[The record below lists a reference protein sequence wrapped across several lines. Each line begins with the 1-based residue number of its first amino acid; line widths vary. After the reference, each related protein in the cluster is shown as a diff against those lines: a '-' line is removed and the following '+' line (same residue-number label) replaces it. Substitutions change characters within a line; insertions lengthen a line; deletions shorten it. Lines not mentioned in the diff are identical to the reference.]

1 MGTHGVVV
9 LPEQGLVWNTSPGR
23 SLVLKLLGVQNT
35 TVSMNEREKA
45 EQRQRYGW
53 EIVGANPL

>member
-35 TVSMNEREKA
+35 TISMNERERA
-45 EQRQRYGW
+45 EQR
-53 EIVGANPL
+53 